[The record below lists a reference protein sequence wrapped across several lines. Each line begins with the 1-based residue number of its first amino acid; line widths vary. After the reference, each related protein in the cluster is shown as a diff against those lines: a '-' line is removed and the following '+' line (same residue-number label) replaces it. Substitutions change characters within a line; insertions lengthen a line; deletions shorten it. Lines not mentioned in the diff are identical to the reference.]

1 MNREE
6 MNNVAEEI
14 KDQDLE
20 SQEVNGGI
28 NLLPTWVQL
37 SVSRKCGKVITMS
50 YECTSNNKKCK

>member
-20 SQEVNGGI
+20 SQEVNGGVG
-28 NLLPTWVQL
+28 LPTWVQL
-37 SVSRKCGKVITMS
+37 SIAGKCGKVITMS